1 MNLLKRHPII
11 LSIVFFFF
19 AIQLL
24 SFNLDNRKRFD
35 PLSRFVFNL
44 AYYPQKVT
52 SFFTRGTLRL
62 WRGYVD
68 LIGVKKENEEL
79 NEEIRKL
86 RLERFELVETE
97 IQNKRLKRLL
107 GLKKLSPYPTASAQV
122 IAVAPSHLGSQ
133 IIVID
138 KGTEDGV
145 LEGMPTATYEGIVGR
160 VIFSGDKASEVLLI
174 TDEMSA
180 IDAYVQRTRS
190 RGIVKGRGSRCVM
203 EYIEKG
209 ADLEL
214 GDKIVSSGKD
224 GVFPKGVVIGT
235 VTDIRVE
242 GGFIIAV
249 ITPEVDLINLEE
261 VVVFLKLPELE
272 ITAAQ

>member
-24 SFNLDNRKRFD
+24 SFSLENSESFA
-35 PLSRFVFNL
+35 PFSRVVFNL

-52 SFFTRGTLRL
+52 SFFTLGILRL
-62 WRGYVD
+62 WGSYID
-68 LIGVKKENEEL
+68 LVGVKRENEEL
-79 NEEIRKL
+79 KEEIRKL
-86 RLERFELVETE
+86 HLERFELVEVKL
-97 IQNKRLKRLL
+97 QNERLKRFLE
-107 GLKKLSPYPTASAQV
+107 LKKRSSYPTASAQV
-122 IAVAPSHLGSQ
+122 IAVAPSPLRSQ

-138 KGTEDGV
+138 KGTEDGIS
-145 LEGMPTATYEGIVGR
+145 EGMPIATYEGIVGR
-160 VIFSGDKASEVLLI
+160 VILSGDKASEVLLI

-180 IDAYVQRTRS
+180 VDAYVQRTRS
-190 RGIVKGRGSRCVM
+190 RGIVKGTGSGCVM

-209 ADLEL
+209 ADVEL
-214 GDKIVSSGKD
+214 GDKTVSSGKD

-242 GGFIIAV
+242 GGLISAV
-249 ITPEVDLINLEE
+249 IAPEVDLISLEE
-261 VVVFLKLPELE
+261 VVVLLKLPEPE
-272 ITAAQ
+272 IAVAR